1 MERTR
6 LAPSPTGAL
15 HLGNARTF
23 VINWALARRQ
33 GWHIVLRIDDL
44 DGPRVKPGA
53 GEQII
58 GTLRW
63 LGLDWD
69 EGPIF
74 QSESIEPYE
83 RAMRELASRSLV
95 YPCRLSRSQI
105 EQAATAP
112 HADEHETPFPSSL
125 RPDARPRSFDDTG
138 TNWRL
143 AVDDGRVRFNDA
155 FHGEIGHDV
164 AASVGDFVVWTK
176 RAQPAYQLAVVVDDH
191 EQGITQVVRG
201 DDLLDSTARQL
212 LLHRALDLDRVPRY
226 LHLPLITGP
235 DGRRLAKRHGDTR
248 VETYREAGVAAERIL
263 ALLGRWSGLG
273 TPERISAASFA
284 DRLDLARISREAV
297 VMTPED
303 DRWLRENA

>member
-23 VINWALARRQ
+23 VINWALARRRD
-33 GWHIVLRIDDL
+33 WHIVLRIDDL
-44 DGPRVKPGA
+44 DGPRVKPDVS
-53 GEQII
+53 EQII
-58 GTLRW
+58 DTLSW

-74 QSESIEPYE
+74 QSPTMSTYE
-83 RAMRELASRSLV
+83 RAMSALASRSRV
-95 YPCRLSRSQI
+95 YPCALTRTQI

-112 HADEHETPFPSSL
+112 HAGEHETVYPASL
-125 RPDARPRSFDDTG
+125 RPDACPSTFDDAG

-143 AVDDGRVRFNDA
+143 AVDDGRVTFDDA
-155 FHGEIGHDV
+155 FHGVVALDV

-176 RAQPAYQLAVVVDDH
+176 RAQPSYQLAVVVDDDA
-191 EQGITQVVRG
+191 QGITQVVRG

-212 LLHRALDLDRVPRY
+212 LLYRALDLTTVPEY
-226 LHLPLITGP
+226 LHLPLVVGP

-248 VETYREAGVAAERIL
+248 VDAYREAGVAPERIL
-263 ALLGRWSGLG
+263 ALLARWSGQG
-273 TPERISAASFA
+273 QPDRISAEDFA
-284 DRLDLARISREAV
+284 AGLDLARISPEAV
-297 VMTPED
+297 VMRPED
-303 DRWLRENA
+303 DRWLRA